1 MDDALIKKYSD
12 ELLAMQKKAVPAVGR
27 KYDDSKGGFEV
38 NVTTLLYL
46 YPLEKALVTVFT
58 GPYDDMTVVDT
69 GYTDESGKT
78 ERFILDTPAKSSSQS
93 SYASGNAYSSYN
105 LLVQADGY
113 ADSVS
118 MDVRVFPGVTSV
130 QKVDM
135 VPLSATGDNEE
146 PRMTE
151 SSSDYEL

>member
-1 MDDALIKKYSD
+1 MDDAIIKKYSD
-12 ELLAMQKKAVPAVGR
+12 ELLAMQKRAVPAVGR
-27 KYDDSKGGFEV
+27 RYDDSSGGLAV

-58 GPYDDMTVVDT
+58 GPYDDMTVVGTD
-69 GYTDESGKT
+69 YTDESGKT

-93 SYASGNAYSSYN
+93 SEADGNAYSSYN

-135 VPLSATGDNEE
+135 VPLSATGENQE